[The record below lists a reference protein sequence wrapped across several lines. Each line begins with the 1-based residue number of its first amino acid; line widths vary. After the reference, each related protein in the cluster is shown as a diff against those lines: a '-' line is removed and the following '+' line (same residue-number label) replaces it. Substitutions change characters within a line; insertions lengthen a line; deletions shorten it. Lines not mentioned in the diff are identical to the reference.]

1 MGVHNIV
8 VNRLRRGGNH
18 AADSQVLRRLAAYSI
33 DHKAIVIGA
42 WLLAAIALNA
52 VVPQL
57 EAVVR
62 KQAVDPIPASV
73 ASLQALTAMGEAF
86 HEPGAAATA
95 FVVMGN
101 PKGIDGAAR
110 TGYDRLVARLRA
122 QPEHVQSVRDLL
134 SDPIAA
140 KQVVSADGKAWW
152 LPLGLTG
159 HFGGPDAAEA
169 IDAVRVT
176 AEEVFDGSGTVVHVT
191 GPAATFADQTETAEA
206 DLLVISIATL
216 ILIGLIL
223 LVVYR
228 SVVTALLPLLVIGAS
243 LAVARGMLAALGTAG
258 LPISQYSTAFLTAIL
273 LGAGT
278 DYSVFVIGRYHERIR
293 AGESPADAVVA
304 ATASI
309 GRVVLA
315 SALTVALA
323 LMAMVFA
330 DLSAFKTV
338 GPACAIAIM
347 VTCAA
352 SLTLLQPALMIA
364 ARRGHGLPRTDLTA
378 THWRRVGALVVRRPQ
393 AMLASSVVVL
403 VALSL
408 IALGMVTS
416 YDDRAGQPAD
426 TDSNQGYALLDA
438 HFPKDIAVSQFVLVS
453 APQDLRTAT
462 GLADLDQ
469 MAARIAQLPGV
480 TRVVGVTRPT
490 GERLT
495 QARLSWQNGEI
506 GKRLGTAVAEGEAR
520 KSDLELLRSGSRQ
533 LAAALSEL
541 RRRVDTEL
549 APLIGAVDGAADTAQ
564 ALRTYRPWVRQ
575 LAQVAPQLDD
585 AAQIA
590 PAAATAR
597 DAGRAVAALEPA
609 LRALEGA
616 GCAGVPVCAPV
627 RTHLR
632 QLVELRRAGFF
643 NQVAALADGAR
654 RGERPIGAMATDLDR
669 ALASMDTQL
678 AAVAGMNVA
687 QRFAE
692 LRVGIGQLADGSAQL
707 AAGVSAL
714 VDSTMETLTGMGQVA
729 ATLRLAAT
737 QTAGSEAASGFYLPA
752 AAYENRDFATVA
764 RQFISPDG
772 RTVRYAVQADVDPY
786 SPAAVELSNRIAE
799 VAEAARPNT
808 RLAGATV
815 RVAGFPA
822 INADLQELVRRD
834 FRLLAILTLL
844 IVGVILMVLL
854 RSVVAPI
861 YLVATVILN
870 YTAALGLGV
879 LLFQH
884 ILGQA
889 IFWPVPVLAF
899 IILVAVGADY
909 NMLLVSR
916 LREESAAGLRVGVM
930 RTVASTGAVITSAGL
945 IFAASMFGLM
955 AGSVGLM
962 VQTGFIIGMGLLL
975 DTFVVRT
982 LTVPAIATMLGEVSW
997 WPGGRPTR
1005 AVAGG

>member
-1 MGVHNIV
+1 V

-714 VDSTMETLTGMGQVA
+714 D
-729 ATLRLAAT
+729 
-737 QTAGSEAASGFYLPA
+737 
-752 AAYENRDFATVA
+752 RDFATVA